1 MATKRLWTADGA
13 GFVDVPEEHPNF
25 AGYRARY
32 PADSA
37 GGLKEEKDSR
47 GGAEN
52 AEGEVTGETPVPPS
66 PPAPPDPEPETPAP
80 PAKKNGKK

>member
-13 GFVDVPEEHPNF
+13 AFVDVPEEHPNF

-37 GGLKEEKDSR
+37 EGVKDSR

-52 AEGEVTGETPVPPS
+52 AEGEVTGETPVPPL
-66 PPAPPDPEPETPAP
+66 PPAAAAR
-80 PAKKNGKK
+80 AKAAGKK